1 MVDWDKLR
9 VFLAVADA
17 GSFTH
22 AGEVLHLS
30 QSAVSRQIGALEET
44 LNTALFNRHARG
56 LVLTEQG
63 ELLYR
68 NVREMAGRLNE
79 TEALIAE
86 SKQKPEGP
94 LVVTAPTGLGSSWL
108 TPRMGEFLKKY
119 PDIDVS
125 LLLADGDLDLGMREA
140 DVAIRLIE
148 PTQPD
153 LIRRSLM
160 TIHNHVYGSTDYVR
174 RHGMPKT
181 PADLDNHRL
190 ITFTA
195 HPPAPAFVNADW
207 ILRAGANGCA
217 AADAGPARQQRLRH
231 FPGGAQRRRPGA
243 AARLSGGR
251 QHQHGA
257 GPLGDGRT
265 RDDGLFRLSGN
276 LAQIGPR
283 RRIPRF
289 PDPED
294 RRDPFLIRQGAPVS
308 RLRQPCTC
316 RMANLSH
323 RPY

>member
-22 AGEVLHLS
+22 AGEILHLS

-56 LVLTEQG
+56 LILTEQG

-108 TPRMGEFLKKY
+108 TPRIGEFLKKY

-125 LLLADGDLDLGMREA
+125 LILADSDLDLGMREA
-140 DVAIRLIE
+140 DVAIRLTE

-174 RHGMPKT
+174 RHGMPKA
-181 PADLDNHRL
+181 PADLNNHRL
-190 ITFTA
+190 ITFTD

-207 ILRAGANGCA
+207 ILKAGTNDSHLRTPALRVNSIYGIFRAVRSGVGLALLPDYLVDGNTSMVRVLSET
-217 AADAGPARQQRLRH
+217 DGPAMTAYFVYPETLRKS
-231 FPGGAQRRRPGA
+231 
-243 AARLSGGR
+243 ARV
-251 QHQHGA
+251 A
-257 GPLGDGRT
+257 VF
-265 RDDGLFRLSGN
+265 RD
-276 LAQIGPR
+276 
-283 RRIPRF
+283 
-289 PDPED
+289 
-294 RRDPFLIRQGAPVS
+294 FLIHKIGETRF
-308 RLRQPCTC
+308 
-316 RMANLSH
+316 
-323 RPY
+323 

>member
-1 MVDWDKLR
+1 MDWDKLR
-9 VFLAVADA
+9 VFLAVAEA

-22 AGEVLHLS
+22 AGDTLHLS
-30 QSAVSRQIGALEET
+30 QSAVSRQIGALEES
-44 LNTALFNRHARG
+44 LNAALFNRHARG

-108 TPRMGEFLKKY
+108 TPRIGEFLKRY

-125 LLLADGDLDLGMREA
+125 LLLADSDLDLGMREA
-140 DVAIRLIE
+140 DVAIRITE

-181 PADLDNHRL
+181 PSDLDNHRL
-190 ITFTA
+190 ITFTD
-195 HPPAPAFVNADW
+195 HPPVPAIVNADW
-207 ILRAGANGCA
+207 ILKAGANGA
-217 AADAGPARQQRLRH
+217 RLRTPALRVNSVYGVYRAVRSGVGLALLPDYLVDGNANLVRVLSETDGPAITAYFVYPETLRKS
-231 FPGGAQRRRPGA
+231 
-243 AARLSGGR
+243 ARV
-251 QHQHGA
+251 A
-257 GPLGDGRT
+257 VF
-265 RDDGLFRLSGN
+265 RD
-276 LAQIGPR
+276 
-283 RRIPRF
+283 
-289 PDPED
+289 
-294 RRDPFLIRQGAPVS
+294 FLIHKIAETRF
-308 RLRQPCTC
+308 
-316 RMANLSH
+316 
-323 RPY
+323 

>member
-1 MVDWDKLR
+1 MDWDKLR

-22 AGEVLHLS
+22 AGDTLHLS
-30 QSAVSRQIGALEET
+30 QSAVSRQIGALEES

-56 LVLTEQG
+56 LILTEQG

-108 TPRMGEFLKKY
+108 TPRIGEFLKKF

-125 LLLADGDLDLGMREA
+125 LIFADDELDLGMREA
-140 DVAIRLIE
+140 DVAIRLTE

-190 ITFTA
+190 VTFTD
-195 HPPAPAFVNADW
+195 HPPPPVFVNADW
-207 ILRAGANGCA
+207 ILTAGANGSRPRA
-217 AADAGPARQQRLRH
+217 TILRVNSIYGIFQAVRSSVGLALLPDYLVDGNANMVRVLSETDGPAMTAYFVYPETLRKS
-231 FPGGAQRRRPGA
+231 
-243 AARLSGGR
+243 ARV
-251 QHQHGA
+251 A
-257 GPLGDGRT
+257 VF
-265 RDDGLFRLSGN
+265 RD
-276 LAQIGPR
+276 
-283 RRIPRF
+283 
-289 PDPED
+289 
-294 RRDPFLIRQGAPVS
+294 FLIHKISETRF
-308 RLRQPCTC
+308 
-316 RMANLSH
+316 
-323 RPY
+323 

>member
-56 LVLTEQG
+56 LILTEQG

-108 TPRMGEFLKKY
+108 TPRIGEFLMKY

-125 LLLADGDLDLGMREA
+125 LILADSDLDLGMREA
-140 DVAIRLIE
+140 DVAVRLTE

-174 RHGMPKT
+174 RYGMPKA
-181 PADLDNHRL
+181 PADLNNHRL
-190 ITFTA
+190 ITFTD

-207 ILRAGANGCA
+207 ILKAGTNSSQPRTPALRVNSIYGIFRAVRSGVGLALLPDYLVDGNTSMVRVLSET
-217 AADAGPARQQRLRH
+217 DGPAMTAYFVYPETLRKS
-231 FPGGAQRRRPGA
+231 
-243 AARLSGGR
+243 ARV
-251 QHQHGA
+251 A
-257 GPLGDGRT
+257 VF
-265 RDDGLFRLSGN
+265 RD
-276 LAQIGPR
+276 
-283 RRIPRF
+283 
-289 PDPED
+289 
-294 RRDPFLIRQGAPVS
+294 FLIHKIAETRF
-308 RLRQPCTC
+308 
-316 RMANLSH
+316 
-323 RPY
+323 

>member
-56 LVLTEQG
+56 LILTEQG

-108 TPRMGEFLKKY
+108 TPRIGEFLKKY

-181 PADLDNHRL
+181 PADLDDHRL
-190 ITFTA
+190 ITFTD

-207 ILRAGANGCA
+207 ILRAGANGSRPRT
-217 AADAGPARQQRLRH
+217 PALRVNSVYGI
-231 FPGGAQRRRPGA
+231 FRAVR
-243 AARLSGGR
+243 SGV
-251 QHQHGA
+251 
-257 GPLGDGRT
+257 
-265 RDDGLFRLSGN
+265 GLAL
-276 LAQIGPR
+276 LPDYQWIGYLEPV
-283 RRIPRF
+283 
-289 PDPED
+289 DPAWM
-294 RRDPFLIRQGAPVS
+294 RV
-308 RLRQPCTC
+308 
-316 RMANLSH
+316 
-323 RPY
+323 

>member
-9 VFLAVADA
+9 VFLAVAEA

-22 AGEVLHLS
+22 AGDALHLS
-30 QSAVSRQIGALEET
+30 QSAVSRQIGALEES
-44 LNTALFNRHARG
+44 LNAALFNRHARG

-68 NVREMAGRLNE
+68 NIREMAGRLNE

-108 TPRMGEFLKKY
+108 TPRIGEFLKRY

-125 LLLADGDLDLGMREA
+125 LLLADSDLDLGMREA
-140 DVAIRLIE
+140 DVAIRIAE

-190 ITFTA
+190 ITFTD
-195 HPPAPAFVNADW
+195 HPPAPAFVNAEW
-207 ILRAGANGCA
+207 ILKAGAKGSQLRVPALRVNSVYGIFRA
-217 AADAGPARQQRLRH
+217 VRSGVGLALLPDYLVDGNTSMVRVLSETDGPAMTAYFVYPGTLRKS
-231 FPGGAQRRRPGA
+231 
-243 AARLSGGR
+243 ARV
-251 QHQHGA
+251 A
-257 GPLGDGRT
+257 VF
-265 RDDGLFRLSGN
+265 RD
-276 LAQIGPR
+276 
-283 RRIPRF
+283 
-289 PDPED
+289 
-294 RRDPFLIRQGAPVS
+294 FLIQKIAETRF
-308 RLRQPCTC
+308 
-316 RMANLSH
+316 
-323 RPY
+323 